1 MNQAEIKRRQAGMLS
16 EILSWLVIAFL
27 GRVTGANGIAYLAA
41 AWEAAELLWLL
52 ISGGTAD
59 TLGRLLRGRNTKGQY
74 KNVMK
79 MRRDILLLQV
89 GFGILGSVLLF
100 ALSEWLMQDVFR
112 MQYSSLILMILAPT
126 VFLRSISETLTG
138 CFRGEGTELPGTI
151 AAFLRPVFILGFGL
165 LFGKILAGYG
175 NKVSALLLQLNFTA
189 MYSSVGVAIAI
200 TVTELFLVLFLF
212 LIYKG
217 GPSPRAKIQ
226 EDGMRYTDSF
236 FDCVRL
242 FAGGRILSGG
252 ILFLVFLPVPLGLVF
267 LQKAVAE
274 RDAAALAYGDCIVC
288 YGVVCAILFALLRIS
303 GVSVTG
309 KYFYYQRKG
318 EQRYA
323 KTIFSGGIH
332 TTAASGIFAMTAI
345 MVLSEQIAAVLA
357 VEKGENVSGMLT
369 LGAGVI
375 PLSAMTAYFA
385 GYLVLYGK
393 RALLLGVAALTDVVY
408 ILSVTVFLNAGKM
421 EILSLAGG
429 ALIAGGTAC
438 VALGFFLLKQIKC
451 RISWQKTIGI
461 PLGAACV
468 TGLVMML
475 FAKLLTP
482 HLGNL
487 FTVILL
493 CLLGLVLYWGILL
506 VLRNFTEQ
514 ELEGTLG
521 GRFLGE
527 IARRLNLL

>member
-79 MRRDILLLQV
+79 MRRDILLLQA

-226 EDGMRYTDSF
+226 
-236 FDCVRL
+236 VP
-242 FAGGRILSGG
+242 
-252 ILFLVFLPVPLGLVF
+252 FL
-267 LQKAVAE
+267 
-274 RDAAALAYGDCIVC
+274 I
-288 YGVVCAILFALLRIS
+288 
-303 GVSVTG
+303 
-309 KYFYYQRKG
+309 
-318 EQRYA
+318 
-323 KTIFSGGIH
+323 
-332 TTAASGIFAMTAI
+332 
-345 MVLSEQIAAVLA
+345 
-357 VEKGENVSGMLT
+357 VSGFLRGEESFQGEFYFWCFCRSLWGLFSYRRQWQSGMQRRSLMGT
-369 LGAGVI
+369 A
-375 PLSAMTAYFA
+375 LSAM
-385 GYLVLYGK
+385 GLY
-393 RALLLGVAALTDVVY
+393 AP
-408 ILSVTVFLNAGKM
+408 S
-421 EILSLAGG
+421 
-429 ALIAGGTAC
+429 
-438 VALGFFLLKQIKC
+438 
-451 RISWQKTIGI
+451 
-461 PLGAACV
+461 
-468 TGLVMML
+468 
-475 FAKLLTP
+475 
-482 HLGNL
+482 
-487 FTVILL
+487 
-493 CLLGLVLYWGILL
+493 CLHC
-506 VLRNFTEQ
+506 
-514 ELEGTLG
+514 
-521 GRFLGE
+521 
-527 IARRLNLL
+527 

>member
-79 MRRDILLLQV
+79 MRRDILLLQA

-217 GPSPRAKIQ
+217 G
-226 EDGMRYTDSF
+226 
-236 FDCVRL
+236 
-242 FAGGRILSGG
+242 
-252 ILFLVFLPVPLGLVF
+252 
-267 LQKAVAE
+267 
-274 RDAAALAYGDCIVC
+274 
-288 YGVVCAILFALLRIS
+288 
-303 GVSVTG
+303 
-309 KYFYYQRKG
+309 
-318 EQRYA
+318 
-323 KTIFSGGIH
+323 
-332 TTAASGIFAMTAI
+332 
-345 MVLSEQIAAVLA
+345 
-357 VEKGENVSGMLT
+357 
-369 LGAGVI
+369 
-375 PLSAMTAYFA
+375 
-385 GYLVLYGK
+385 
-393 RALLLGVAALTDVVY
+393 
-408 ILSVTVFLNAGKM
+408 
-421 EILSLAGG
+421 
-429 ALIAGGTAC
+429 
-438 VALGFFLLKQIKC
+438 
-451 RISWQKTIGI
+451 
-461 PLGAACV
+461 
-468 TGLVMML
+468 
-475 FAKLLTP
+475 
-482 HLGNL
+482 
-487 FTVILL
+487 
-493 CLLGLVLYWGILL
+493 
-506 VLRNFTEQ
+506 
-514 ELEGTLG
+514 
-521 GRFLGE
+521 
-527 IARRLNLL
+527 